1 MFNLLHL
8 ILFVL
13 GYKFGDIYLATK
25 FILISTTAEVIYLKF
40 IKNKLGVLVFYSWL
54 VVVVFGSFTLFLK
67 DPYFIMIKP
76 SILYMAFALTLII
89 SELMNKSLLMKILK
103 TTKDSMDKE
112 YEEEAKS
119 NEEEAK
125 SNEEDA
131 KSNEEDAKSNEE
143 DAKMAE
149 LVLNP
154 MRVKLAS
161 YSIALSNI
169 AFAAA
174 NYYFAIYTSEAAWVD
189 FKIFTSIVLPISMIS
204 SFLYIFY
211 PAIAKA
217 FKDSN

>member
-131 KSNEEDAKSNEE
+131 KSNEEDAK
-143 DAKMAE
+143 MAE

-189 FKIFTSIVLPISMIS
+189 FKIFTSIVLPILMIS